1 MGIADRWERF
11 LIQPARSR
19 SQRSMCGNLPGS
31 PEKKRGMD
39 MNKKEMIEFMSEE
52 TGMTR
57 RDCTAALDALLSV
70 ISDGLQ
76 RREKV
81 RVAGLGY
88 FEVKH
93 RMPRT
98 GRDMNSKVP
107 VPVPARDVP
116 TFKSGSRLMA
126 AVNGET

>member
-1 MGIADRWERF
+1 
-11 LIQPARSR
+11 
-19 SQRSMCGNLPGS
+19 
-31 PEKKRGMD
+31 
-39 MNKKEMIEFMSEE
+39 MNKKEMVEFMAEKTS
-52 TGMTR
+52 MTR
-57 RDCTAALDALLSV
+57 RDCGVVLDALLSV
-70 ISDGLQ
+70 ISEGLQ
-76 RREKV
+76 RGEKV

-116 TFKSGSRLMA
+116 AFKASSRLMA
-126 AVNGET
+126 AVNGKK

>member
-1 MGIADRWERF
+1 
-11 LIQPARSR
+11 
-19 SQRSMCGNLPGS
+19 
-31 PEKKRGMD
+31 
-39 MNKKEMIEFMSEE
+39 MNKKEMVEYMADQ
-52 TGMTR
+52 TGMTKR
-57 RDCTAALDALLSV
+57 ECAVALDSLLSV
-70 ISDGLQ
+70 IREGLQ
-76 RREKV
+76 RGEKV

-116 TFKSGSRLMA
+116 VFKAGSRLMA
-126 AVNGET
+126 AMNDGKK

>member
-1 MGIADRWERF
+1 
-11 LIQPARSR
+11 
-19 SQRSMCGNLPGS
+19 
-31 PEKKRGMD
+31 
-39 MNKKEMIEFMSEE
+39 MNKKEMIEYMSEK

-76 RREKV
+76 RGEKV

-98 GRDMNSKVP
+98 GRDMNSRVP

-116 TFKSGSRLMA
+116 AFKSGSRLMA
-126 AVNGET
+126 AVNETD